1 MRGDRRGGAPP
12 VVVTTFLV
20 LFLFLF
26 MLAAIIVCC
35 SILLISLNLSL
46 SFVLFVIV
54 PLLVCDCC
62 MPLKIEH
69 VETEENKYD
78 AENETARNAKKH
90 AQRKHVRYDII
101 YVNKSIL

>member
-1 MRGDRRGGAPP
+1 
-12 VVVTTFLV
+12 
-20 LFLFLF
+20 
-26 MLAAIIVCC
+26 
-35 SILLISLNLSL
+35 
-46 SFVLFVIV
+46 
-54 PLLVCDCC
+54 

-78 AENETARNAKKH
+78 AENEKARNAKKH